1 MRTRTLFCAIL
12 TAVGLLVGT
21 SAQAVYPERSITM
34 IVAYAP
40 GGGTDLTARLIAPF
54 IEKHLGNGVKIAV
67 MNRPGAGGQIGFTAL
82 ADAAPDGYTIG
93 FINTPNVI
101 SIPIE
106 RSASYTWQ
114 SFDLL
119 GNVVDDPGGFSVH
132 EADGI
137 KTLADLAAFAKANPE
152 AVTVGTT
159 GVGSD
164 DHLSMLVFQKIA
176 GVRMTHIPYPGSGA
190 VRTALL
196 GRHITVGAINVGE
209 AMQFVKGGAPFRNL
223 GQMSEKRSDV
233 APDVPTFR
241 EQGFD
246 MAFAS
251 LRGIAAPKGLPPE
264 VRERLVSAVAKAVA
278 DPEFHAK
285 AKEIFAPMR
294 FLAPE
299 NYAATL
305 KQMEQDLRALWKERP
320 WSEN

>member
-1 MRTRTLFCAIL
+1 MRSTTLISAVL
-12 TAVGLLVGT
+12 TAAALLLGT
-21 SAQAVYPERSITM
+21 AARAAYPERSITM

-40 GGGTDLTARLIAPF
+40 GGGTDLTARVIAPF
-54 IEKHLGNGVKIAV
+54 IEKHLGGGVKIAV

-82 ADAAPDGYTIG
+82 AEAAPDGYTIG

-106 RSASYTWQ
+106 RSASYSWQ
-114 SFDLL
+114 SFELL

-132 EADGI
+132 EGDQI
-137 KTLADLAAFAKANPE
+137 KNLADLAAFAKANPE

-176 GVRMTHIPYPGSGA
+176 GVRMTHVPYPGSGA

-196 GRHITVGAINVGE
+196 GRHITVGAINIGE
-209 AMQFVKGGAPFRNL
+209 AMQFVNSGSPFRNL
-223 GQMSEKRSDV
+223 GQMSEKRSDI

-246 MAFAS
+246 MEFAS

-264 VRERLVSAVAKAVA
+264 VREKLVSAVAKAVA
-278 DPEFHAK
+278 DPEFK
-285 AKEIFAPMR
+285 AKVKEIYAPVR
-294 FLAPE
+294 FLTPPD
-299 NYAATL
+299 YAATL
-305 KQMEQDLRALWKERP
+305 KHMEEELRALWNETP
-320 WSEN
+320 WSEK

>member
-1 MRTRTLFCAIL
+1 MRTSTLLSAVL
-12 TAVGLLVGT
+12 TAVGLLAGT
-21 SAQAVYPERSITM
+21 SAKAAYPERSITM
-34 IVAYAP
+34 VVAYAP
-40 GGGTDLTARLIAPF
+40 GGGTDLTARMIAPF
-54 IEKHLGNGVKIAV
+54 IEKHLGGGVRIAV
-67 MNRPGAGGQIGFTAL
+67 INRPGAGGQIGFTAL
-82 ADAAPDGYTIG
+82 AEASPDGYTIG

-106 RSASYTWQ
+106 RSSSYTWQ

-132 EADGI
+132 EADNI

-176 GVRMTHIPYPGSGA
+176 GVRMTHVPYPGSGA

-196 GRHITVGAINVGE
+196 GRHITVGAVNIGE
-209 AMQFVKGGAPFRNL
+209 AMQFVQGGAPFRNL
-223 GQMSEKRSDV
+223 GQMSQTRSDV
-233 APDVPTFR
+233 APDVPTFK

-246 MAFAS
+246 MEFAS

-264 VRERLVSAVAKAVA
+264 IRERLVTAVAKAAA
-278 DPEFHAK
+278 DPAFQAK

-294 FLAPE
+294 FLAPAD
-299 NYAATL
+299 YAATL
-305 KQMEQDLRALWKERP
+305 KQMEADLRALWNETP
-320 WSEN
+320 WSEK